1 MADASGIEIE
11 RKFIVAEMPPTEF
24 LQNPTI
30 IHQGYLVIGEDGSEV
45 RLRQASDEGGYRR
58 TLTVKSKGGLV
69 RGERE
74 IDLDEPQFDELWT
87 MTDGK
92 QLLKT
97 RYSTK
102 NEGLTFEIDSY
113 LGNLAGL
120 TVLEIEFTDID
131 AATEFIAPDWVGNDV
146 TEVKWMK
153 NQALAVTDSI
163 AWGPYIIDN
172 GRAIYIPKVEIIK

>member
-1 MADASGIEIE
+1 
-11 RKFIVAEMPPTEF
+11 MPPTEF

-97 RYSTK
+97 R
-102 NEGLTFEIDSY
+102 
-113 LGNLAGL
+113 
-120 TVLEIEFTDID
+120 
-131 AATEFIAPDWVGNDV
+131 
-146 TEVKWMK
+146 
-153 NQALAVTDSI
+153 
-163 AWGPYIIDN
+163 
-172 GRAIYIPKVEIIK
+172 